1 MDLDFGR
8 VQGLIDEL
16 VNTSTR
22 PSEGAT
28 GLKDDSRL
36 RSNPAQL
43 RSYIEKLLEM
53 RRREIDELSITDIS
67 SFASPN
73 GVPTRQATS
82 KTGSRQRLFETLS
95 TTGGGH
101 QKFTSLALS
110 SSSSSTPSLPGKHV
124 TYLSTSHFIYF
135 FTYMC

>member
-22 PSEGAT
+22 PSEGVT
-28 GLKDDSRL
+28 DLKDDSRL
-36 RSNPAQL
+36 RSNPGQL

-53 RRREIDELSITDIS
+53 RRKEIDELSITDIS
-67 SFASPN
+67 SFASPCG
-73 GVPTRQATS
+73 GVPNRQATP
-82 KTGSRQRLFETLS
+82 KTGRLFETLS

-101 QKFTSLALS
+101 QKSTSLALS
-110 SSSSSTPSLPGKHV
+110 SSSSSTPSLPGKAP
-124 TYLSTSHFIYF
+124 Y
-135 FTYMC
+135 

>member
-22 PSEGAT
+22 PSEGVT
-28 GLKDDSRL
+28 DFKDDSRL

-53 RRREIDELSITDIS
+53 RRKEIDELSITDIS
-67 SFASPN
+67 SFASPS
-73 GVPTRQATS
+73 GVPPNRQATP
-82 KTGSRQRLFETLS
+82 KTGRLFETLS

-101 QKFTSLALS
+101 QKSTSLALS
-110 SSSSSTPSLPGKHV
+110 SSSSSTPSLPGKLV
-124 TYLSTSHFIYF
+124 T
-135 FTYMC
+135 

>member
-22 PSEGAT
+22 PSEGVT
-28 GLKDDSRL
+28 DLKDDSRL

-53 RRREIDELSITDIS
+53 RRKEIDELSITDIS
-67 SFASPN
+67 SFASPS
-73 GVPTRQATS
+73 GVPYRQATP
-82 KTGSRQRLFETLS
+82 KTGRLFETLS

-101 QKFTSLALS
+101 QKSTSLALS
-110 SSSSSTPSLPGKHV
+110 SSSSSTPSLPGKLV
-124 TYLSTSHFIYF
+124 T
-135 FTYMC
+135 